1 MAGGQERILKRRIKS
16 INSTKKITRA
26 MELIAASRIKKAE
39 DRVRGATPYADS
51 LTEAVKDLVAAGGSS
66 VSPLL
71 KPREE
76 IRNVAHVVCGA
87 DRGLCGGYNYG
98 ATRAG
103 EGEVKAEKG
112 KGRDYVLYTIGRKI
126 EGYFRYRDYKIAE
139 SFTGFSE
146 QPTYADA
153 QRIAKIVTDAYMDGS
168 IDEAHIVYTRFITS
182 GSQEVVVRP
191 VLPLD
196 SDLGLGGDARPEKND
211 PNKVPAAYSFEPD
224 PSTLLEALLPRYVEA
239 RIYAAL
245 LNASA
250 SELAARQRAMKAATD
265 NAEDLVT
272 NLSRIANRLRQDAIT
287 TEIMEVVGG
296 AEALRKGHTTGAE
309 MILIDNGDM
318 LDEAHS

>member
-16 INSTKKITRA
+16 IQSTKKITRA

-39 DRVRGATPYADS
+39 DRVRAATPYADS
-51 LTEAVKDLVAAGGSS
+51 LTEAVKDVVAAGGATESL
-66 VSPLL
+66 LL
-71 KPREE
+71 KPRTE
-76 IRNVAHVVCGA
+76 IRNVAHIVVAA
-87 DRGLCGGYNYG
+87 DRGLCGGYNYSIV
-98 ATRAG
+98 RAG
-103 EGEVKAEKG
+103 EGEIKDQKE
-112 KGRDYVLYTIGRKI
+112 KGRDYTLYTVGRKV
-126 EGYFRYRDYKIAE
+126 ESYYRYRDYKITE

-153 QRIAKIVTDAYMDGS
+153 KHIAEFVSRAYENGD
-168 IDEAHIVYTRFITS
+168 IDEAHIIYTRFISS

-196 SDLGLGGDARPEKND
+196 SDLGLGGDAK
-211 PNKVPAAYSFEPD
+211 PAHSEGEASATYEFEPD

-239 RIYAAL
+239 RVYAAL
-245 LNASA
+245 LNAAA

-265 NAEDLVT
+265 NAEELIV

-296 AEALRKGHTTGAE
+296 AEALRAGHETGPE
-309 MILIDNGDM
+309 VLLNPDM
-318 LDEAHS
+318 QLLQEIS